1 MKTRPL
7 LSIVALLVAVLALIV
22 SIFRIIPNVVITNDT
37 YIGTI
42 ATFMGI
48 TTTLIVGYQIYN
60 SIDFKGKVRQIEL
73 LTKEL
78 NSLKDKVERS
88 NIENQFLTMEL
99 RTQSFFDRGVRRSFN
114 PSLASLL
121 FASSFN
127 ESLKCLIYA
136 GVLND
141 TSRFIFYIRI
151 CNYLVNKKVNIRLV
165 KSSID
170 KQIMENIAQIRANNN
185 VLYVCNRSKLD
196 RIIKLYL
203 NKPCV

>member
-99 RTQSFFDRGVRRSFN
+99 RTQSF
-114 PSLASLL
+114 
-121 FASSFN
+121 
-127 ESLKCLIYA
+127 LIEAYD
-136 GVLND
+136 GRL
-141 TSRFIFYIRI
+141 
-151 CNYLVNKKVNIRLV
+151 IRLW
-165 KSSID
+165 
-170 KQIMENIAQIRANNN
+170 R
-185 VLYVCNRSKLD
+185 VCFC
-196 RIIKLYL
+196 IVI
-203 NKPCV
+203 